1 MRGLSNIEGIYFLGI
16 GGIGMSALA
25 RYFLAAGYVI
35 CGYDRTQS
43 QLTGT
48 LEDEG
53 CIIAYED
60 TLDSLPVLFSDP
72 EARNKVMIVYTPAI
86 PAESILLNYFKDN
99 DYTLYK
105 RSEIL
110 GLISRETDAIAIAG
124 THGKTTVSTMTA
136 HILTTSTVNC
146 SAFLGGISKN
156 YNTNFLLA
164 ESRYTVMEAD
174 EFDRSFLHLSPLIS
188 VVTAIDPDHLD
199 IYGTAE
205 SMVDAYRAFCQR
217 IRRGGTL
224 ILNENTI
231 GSLSLQGNAGNS
243 SHGGGE
249 QIPGEHATGGLLLQ
263 GNNGGSSNG
272 TGEQIPGEHAT
283 GSLSLPED
291 VTLYSYGTGEQ
302 ASFRAVDIK
311 KEEGCYRFNLITPGE
326 TVEDIILHQPGMVNI
341 LNATAAAAAAWCAGV
356 DHDEIRKALC
366 SYEGVRRRFD
376 LRYTGK
382 EIMYMDDY
390 AHHPQEINALIS
402 AVRDFWP
409 GRHVTGIF
417 QPHLFSRTRDFADG
431 FAAALDRFDEV
442 LLLTLYPA
450 REKPIPG
457 VSSDMIA
464 GLMKN
469 KNVKVVTREEL
480 LPALDGVKKGLLLT
494 IGAGDID
501 RFVEPITEMLRE
513 RDR

>member
-25 RYFLAAGYVI
+25 RYFLASEYVI

-72 EARNKVMIVYTPAI
+72 ESRTRVMIVYTPAI
-86 PAESILLNYFKDN
+86 PKESILLNYFRDN

-136 HILTTSTVNC
+136 HILTTSTINC

-205 SMVDAYRAFCQR
+205 LMVDAYRAFCQR

-224 ILNENTI
+224 ILNENVI
-231 GSLSLQGNAGNS
+231 GSLSSQSNTGNS
-243 SHGGGE
+243 SRGAGE
-249 QIPGEHATGGLLLQ
+249 QIPGEHITD
-263 GNNGGSSNG
+263 SS
-272 TGEQIPGEHAT
+272 
-283 GSLSLPED
+283 SLPED

-302 ASFRAVDIK
+302 ASFRAVGIK

-326 TVEDIILHQPGMVNI
+326 TVEDIILNQPGMVNI

-356 DHDEIRKALC
+356 NHDEIRKALC

-382 EIMYMDDY
+382 EIIYMDDY

-402 AVRDFWP
+402 AMRDFWP

-417 QPHLFSRTRDFADG
+417 QPHLFSRTSDFADG

-469 KNVKVVTREEL
+469 QNVKVVTREEL
-480 LPALDGVKKGLLLT
+480 LPALDDVKKGVLLT